1 MSGGD
6 QSSMER
12 MERLAR
18 EVKESVDR
26 MAASG
31 RSPNQ
36 NGNNININAGG
47 IAAWL
52 CATASILSLAACAY
66 MAVMFLDMNRKYDRT
81 QDLLS
86 VIYQQAPWLK
96 PPPEKKN

>member
-1 MSGGD
+1 MENRFNRMED
-6 QSSMER
+6 TVREIKQSVER
-12 MERLAR
+12 MATNR
-18 EVKESVDR
+18 
-26 MAASG
+26 G
-31 RSPNQ
+31 PGQ

-47 IAAWL
+47 VGVWI
-52 CATASILSLAACAY
+52 CATTSLISLVLCGL

-96 PPPEKKN
+96 PPAEKKE

>member
-1 MSGGD
+1 
-6 QSSMER
+6 MENRFNR
-12 MERLAR
+12 MEDAVR
-18 EVKESVDR
+18 EIKQSVDR
-26 MAASG
+26 MATNKGSG
-31 RSPNQ
+31 Q

-47 IAAWL
+47 VGVWI
-52 CATASILSLAACAY
+52 CATVSLISLVLCGL

-96 PPPEKKN
+96 PAEEKKE

>member
-1 MSGGD
+1 METRIRGMEQSVKDIKDSLERIGSSSGG
-6 QSSMER
+6 S
-12 MERLAR
+12 
-18 EVKESVDR
+18 
-26 MAASG
+26 
-31 RSPNQ
+31 Q

-47 IAAWL
+47 VGVWI
-52 CATASILSLAACAY
+52 CATTSLVSLVLCGL

-96 PPPEKKN
+96 PPAEKKE